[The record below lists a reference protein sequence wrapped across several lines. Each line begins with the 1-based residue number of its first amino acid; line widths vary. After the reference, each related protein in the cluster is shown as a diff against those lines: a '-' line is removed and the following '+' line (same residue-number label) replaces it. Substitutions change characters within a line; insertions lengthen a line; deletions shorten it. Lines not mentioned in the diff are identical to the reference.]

1 MAKKEWN
8 WRAELGIDDG
18 TPPKKKSKKKNKIK
32 TKKLKTKNKV
42 SKKKSNEWNWRADLG
57 IDYPGSSSKKSVH
70 QDVWVHCSNNKCKD
84 YTQMLQI
91 RENVIGLRVCGEC
104 TKLLKKAKIYNG
116 KPVMPNDGN
125 YDPSSYA
132 SLSNNTS
139 NTDYDKPFYIF
150 GQLYYENGYN
160 QWLTSARQYLKDHA
174 KNTEYENYPYNLTSK
189 TEGYYWNC
197 ERKFPRSR
205 NEFINKYF
213 KNKKPK
219 GLEGLWK
226 MDNWG
231 LIGVV
236 KESG

>member
-1 MAKKEWN
+1 MAKNEWN
-8 WRAELGIDDG
+8 WRAELGIDNG
-18 TPPKKKSKKKNKIK
+18 TPPKKKSKKKNKTK
-32 TKKLKTKNKV
+32 TKKLKTKNKNKV

-84 YTQMLQI
+84 YSQMLQV

-132 SLSNNTS
+132 SLSSNTS

-160 QWLTSARQYLKDHA
+160 QWLTSARQYL
-174 KNTEYENYPYNLTSK
+174 
-189 TEGYYWNC
+189 
-197 ERKFPRSR
+197 
-205 NEFINKYF
+205 
-213 KNKKPK
+213 
-219 GLEGLWK
+219 
-226 MDNWG
+226 
-231 LIGVV
+231 
-236 KESG
+236 